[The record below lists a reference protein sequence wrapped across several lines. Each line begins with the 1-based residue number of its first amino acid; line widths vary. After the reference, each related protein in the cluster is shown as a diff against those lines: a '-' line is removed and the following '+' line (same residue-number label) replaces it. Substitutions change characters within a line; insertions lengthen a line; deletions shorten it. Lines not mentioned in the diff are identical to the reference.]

1 MKLKRGRVKDNKYY
15 SIGTSYKKKK
25 KKNFLVELEY
35 FTNI

>member
-15 SIGTSYKKKK
+15 SIDSSYKKK

-35 FTNI
+35 LTNI